1 VADSPQTQHAAAVHL
16 RIHRVA
22 TDAPSSDARQC
33 ARAIRELDALWTP
46 RHPAHARV
54 RVRAA
59 LAEMVSDYNVIC
71 RPYRL

>member
-1 VADSPQTQHAAAVHL
+1 M
-16 RIHRVA
+16 
-22 TDAPSSDARQC
+22 
-33 ARAIRELDALWTP
+33 RARELDAIAHWNKTP
-46 RHPAHARV
+46 RARARV

>member
-1 VADSPQTQHAAAVHL
+1 MADSPQTQHAAAVHL

-22 TDAPSSDARQC
+22 TDAPSSDAAAMR
-33 ARAIRELDALWTP
+33 ARERTLVNKRTSDTAP
-46 RHPAHARV
+46 ARV

-71 RPYRL
+71 RPDRL